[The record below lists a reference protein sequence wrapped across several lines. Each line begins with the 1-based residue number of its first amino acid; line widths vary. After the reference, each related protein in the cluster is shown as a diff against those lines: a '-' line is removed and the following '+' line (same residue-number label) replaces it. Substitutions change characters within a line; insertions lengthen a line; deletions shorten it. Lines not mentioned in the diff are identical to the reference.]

1 MHTSFRSGREG
12 TLRARGCHELSAPSL
27 SPVGFEGWG
36 EPPSGA
42 LTALAGGATEAW
54 GAGARSILRRARRS
68 VAAHA
73 ELAAASAPGAL
84 RAALLA
90 LQPYGQQEQ

>member
-12 TLRARGCHELSAPSL
+12 TLRARGCHELSAPGL

-54 GAGARSILRRARRS
+54 GAGA
-68 VAAHA
+68 
-73 ELAAASAPGAL
+73 
-84 RAALLA
+84 
-90 LQPYGQQEQ
+90 